1 MAFKHGKDVFV
12 SLNAV
17 DLSAFTNNTDLGREA
32 DEHDVTTYG
41 KSAHVYSG
49 GLLDGE
55 ITIGGIYDDGASS
68 PEATIEPLLGTVVP
82 FVYRPEGTGSGKP
95 ERSGQVLVKK
105 YDESAPVADM
115 IKWTCTLRLSD
126 TLTKTTQ
133 A

>member
-17 DLSAFTNNTDLGREA
+17 TLGAFCNQVDLGRES

-41 KSAHVYSG
+41 KSAHVYAG

-55 ITIGGIYDDGASS
+55 ITIGGIYDDGAAS
-68 PEATIEPLLGTVVP
+68 PEATIEPLIGTVVA
-82 FVYRPEGTGSGKP
+82 FVYRPEGTGAGKP
-95 ERSGQVLVKK
+95 ERTGQVLVKK

-126 TLTKTTQ
+126 TLTKANQ
-133 A
+133 V

>member
-17 DLSAFTNNTDLGREA
+17 SLSTFTNNTDLGREA

-55 ITIGGIYDDGASS
+55 ITISGVYDDGTAS

-82 FVYRPEGTGSGKP
+82 FVYRPEGTGAGKP
-95 ERSGQVLVKK
+95 ERTGNVLVKK

-126 TLTKTTQ
+126 TLTKAAQ
-133 A
+133 V